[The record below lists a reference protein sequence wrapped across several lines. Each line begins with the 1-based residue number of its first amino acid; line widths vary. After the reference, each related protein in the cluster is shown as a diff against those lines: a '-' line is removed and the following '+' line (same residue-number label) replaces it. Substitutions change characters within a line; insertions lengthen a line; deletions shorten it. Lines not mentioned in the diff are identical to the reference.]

1 MEIARREAIR
11 IRKKATGIKI
21 ITMRDLLSHM
31 ILGITGK
38 ECEISE
44 ENSDGFIVYKVK
56 VPSDAVGI
64 VIGRSGKTINAI
76 KNVLKINAIREGVRV
91 DVQIEEA

>member
-1 MEIARREAIR
+1 MY
-11 IRKKATGIKI
+11 
-21 ITMRDLLSHM
+21 DLLSHM
-31 ILGITGK
+31 ISGIIGR

-44 ENSDGFIVYKVK
+44 ENSDGFIVFKVK
-56 VPSDAVGI
+56 VPKEDIGI

>member
-1 MEIARREAIR
+1 MQ
-11 IRKKATGIKI
+11 
-21 ITMRDLLSHM
+21 DLLSYM
-31 ILGITGK
+31 ISGITGK

-44 ENSDGFIVYKVK
+44 ENSDGFIIYKVK
-56 VPSDAVGI
+56 VPREDVGI

-91 DVQIEEA
+91 DIQIEEA

>member
-1 MEIARREAIR
+1 MQ
-11 IRKKATGIKI
+11 
-21 ITMRDLLSHM
+21 DLLSHM

-56 VPSDAVGI
+56 VPREDVGI
-64 VIGRSGKTINAI
+64 IIGRGGKTINAI
-76 KNVLKINAIREGVRV
+76 KNVLRINAIREGLRV
-91 DVQIEEA
+91 DVQIEETQGK